1 MNYSFV
7 VPIKRC
13 LKLRTF
19 PQSPLTLAMLSDQT
33 LCRELGKVILILLRN
48 RFHVKKTKQNK
59 KNQVDCIDDVWCNS
73 SSKFKLFNL
82 LPTLNILV
90 HYYFLI
96 WFLLSCLEG
105 ISIPNQMKLQVTNNQ
120 QIIYWAPTM
129 Q

>member
-59 KNQVDCIDDVWCNS
+59 KNQVDCIDDV
-73 SSKFKLFNL
+73 
-82 LPTLNILV
+82 
-90 HYYFLI
+90 
-96 WFLLSCLEG
+96 
-105 ISIPNQMKLQVTNNQ
+105 
-120 QIIYWAPTM
+120 
-129 Q
+129 